1 LSTTNIHKSSPR
13 FKAELTLLGV
23 VVIWGYTF
31 PLIKNVLELIP
42 PFTFLTYRFF
52 LASLVIFLFFP
63 KRLRKME
70 SDTLKKGFLL
80 GLFLFIGYF
89 GQTVGTQFTTST
101 KTAFITGFSVVLV
114 PVFAFFL
121 IKEKIRLNSV
131 IGVLL
136 AMLGLWIMNS
146 GGEINHINKGDL
158 LVFLCAVAFAM
169 HIVSVDVLTKKY
181 DYTQLVFVQL
191 TTVFLLS
198 LIVSFWLEREA
209 LHLSYP
215 LSVNW
220 AILFTGLLA
229 TALAIYL
236 QNRFQR
242 HSSPTKIAI
251 IFSTEPVFGALFS
264 WLILKETIGIF
275 VLIGGLT
282 IFTGMLVAQLE
293 KDEKSQ
299 SLA

>member
-1 LSTTNIHKSSPR
+1 MSTNNIHKSSPR

-31 PLIKNVLELIP
+31 PMIKNVLELIP

-52 LASLVIFLFFP
+52 LASLSIFLTFK
-63 KRLRKME
+63 KRLNKIDLE
-70 SDTLKKGFLL
+70 TLKKGLLL

-89 GQTVGTQFTTST
+89 GQTVGTQFTSAT

-146 GGEINHINKGDL
+146 GGAINHINKGDL

-191 TTVFLLS
+191 TTVFFLS
-198 LIVSFWLEREA
+198 LIVSSWLERES

-215 LSVNW
+215 VSVYW

-264 WLILKETIGIF
+264 WLILKETIGMVGI
-275 VLIGGLT
+275 IGGLV
-282 IFTGMLVAQLE
+282 IFTGMLIAQLDKE
-293 KDEKSQ
+293 ETS
-299 SLA
+299 SAVV